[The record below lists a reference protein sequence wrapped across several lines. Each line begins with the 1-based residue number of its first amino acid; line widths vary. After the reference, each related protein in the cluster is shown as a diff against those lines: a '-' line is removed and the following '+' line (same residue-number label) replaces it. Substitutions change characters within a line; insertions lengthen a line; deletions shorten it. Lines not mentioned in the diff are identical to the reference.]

1 MAAAPTSRRA
11 TRPLAAAALA
21 AVVFLAVMAARG
33 ALGDGEATGAEA
45 ADAVPVEDGV
55 GPAREADGIPTG
67 FARSREGARAAG
79 IAYTA
84 TLAQRLLYLE
94 PHEAEAV
101 VGAVAATAASDAL
114 ASKAATDLTSVR
126 EALSQGTGVTWWIVQ
141 PLADK
146 VEAYSGER
154 ARVSV
159 WLVRVLSRTGV
170 VVPQSSWL
178 TESVDLVWERG
189 DWRLW
194 SSTTTP
200 GPSPVLD
207 GSDMPASAPVFDA
220 DLTGFEL
227 LDRTLA
233 AR

>member
-1 MAAAPTSRRA
+1 MAAAQTPRRTA
-11 TRPLAAAALA
+11 RPLAVVAIT
-21 AVVFLAVMAARG
+21 AVVFLAGMAARG
-33 ALGDGEATGAEA
+33 ALGDGEATGAQA
-45 ADAVPVEDGV
+45 AVVSVEDRV
-55 GPAREADGIPTG
+55 GPAREADGIPAG

-94 PHEAEAV
+94 PHEAEA
-101 VGAVAATAASDAL
+101 AMRTVAATASSDAL
-114 ASKAATDLTSVR
+114 ASKAASDLTSVR
-126 EALSQGTGVTWWIVQ
+126 EPLSQGTGATWWVVQ
-141 PLADK
+141 PLAIK

-207 GSDMPASAPVFDA
+207 GSDMPASASALDA
-220 DLTGFEL
+220 DLVGFEL
-227 LDRTLA
+227 LDRTVA